1 MKRDRCQTPLQL
13 FISLQQICHV
23 RWSQR
28 LAHYIIQLFFLQVR
42 MLKKL
47 ACFGSDM
54 SSLSV
59 FLLSTQPTQK
69 QAFVH
74 YKQMNETDRESE
86 REWAKVKLKLKLD
99 FGVLLPNYTES
110 FKALRI
116 TLVKRMWQT
125 SHNARLTQSARLQ
138 SWKMLSSMMEMIWDY
153 FLNVSKYLMKSAAL
167 FQPSSFLLCQYLY
180 ILFTYINLLIV
191 LQLSHVKQKHM
202 KEMPDNHHLQAAG
215 ILCFLMCNKWTWAL
229 HF

>member
-28 LAHYIIQLFFLQVR
+28 LAHYIIQLFFLQVH

-47 ACFGSDM
+47 ACFGLDM

-99 FGVLLPNYTES
+99 FGALLPNFTES

-125 SHNARLTQSARLQ
+125 QSARLQ
-138 SWKMLSSMMEMIWDY
+138 SWKMLFSMMEMIWDY

-180 ILFTYINLLIV
+180 IVFTYINWLIV
-191 LQLSHVKQKHM
+191 LQFPM
-202 KEMPDNHHLQAAG
+202 
-215 ILCFLMCNKWTWAL
+215 
-229 HF
+229 